1 MKNKFAKYLYWLVAV
16 FPFILSAAFYSR
28 LPDQMAVHWD
38 AVGNPNGYA
47 SRPFAAFGVPA
58 LLLIATLIVN
68 FSISA
73 DPHKQNIDRSPQL
86 KLITRWFIVILANIA
101 QGAMIF
107 KAMNYN
113 FNISVLILTLVGLI
127 IAVIGNYLPK
137 CKYNYTMGIKLPWT
151 LASEENWRKTH
162 RFAGFVWIIGGILM
176 IVSAFLPSTWLILV
190 ITLLMVAVPA
200 VYSYLSFLK
209 EKREDK

>member
-1 MKNKFAKYLYWLVAV
+1 MRNKLGKYLYWLIAV

-28 LPDQMAVHWD
+28 LPERMAVHWD
-38 AVGNPNGYA
+38 AVGNPNNYA
-47 SRPFAAFGVPA
+47 SRTFAAFELPA
-58 LLLIATLIVN
+58 LLLIVTLFVN

-73 DPHKQNIDRSPQL
+73 DPQKQNIDRSPQL
-86 KLITRWFIVILANIA
+86 KFIVRWFIVILANIA

-113 FNISVLILTLVGLI
+113 FNISVLLLALVGLL

-162 RFAGFVWIIGGILM
+162 RFAGFVWIIAGILM
-176 IVSAFLPSTWLILV
+176 IVSAFVPSTGLILG

-200 VYSYLSFLK
+200 VYSYLIFLK
-209 EKREDK
+209 EREYK